1 MIRQVAFWAVATVAF
16 FSGTSLIACAQSGS
30 ATGTATTTPAARAG
44 GTVPGIADDGSAVSN
59 IGVQRQGA
67 STGGSGSMATPP
79 VSNGWPP
86 PCPPPNA
93 RPYVSQPCVPV
104 ER

>member
-1 MIRQVAFWAVATVAF
+1 MRQVAFWAVATVAF
-16 FSGTSLIACAQSGS
+16 FPGTSLIAGAQSGS
-30 ATGTATTTPAARAG
+30 ATWATITTPAAHAG
-44 GTVPGIADDGSAVSN
+44 ATVPSTVGKSSAVSN
-59 IGVQRQGA
+59 TGAQRQGA
-67 STGGSGSMATPP
+67 STGGGGSMATPP

-93 RPYVSQPCVPV
+93 RPYVSQPCVPI